1 MNSRVLSKHFPEVR
15 RAYSSRSPD
24 HAADLVRDFGGEQ
37 CTGGWRS
44 ALQTPGI
51 DAVFVTTPPDTHLD
65 IALGALGAGK
75 HVIVEKPA
83 FLDVEHFDQVREAAA
98 RAGRMVLVAENYYY
112 KPLLRRL
119 RAIVASGE
127 LGEIRLIQIN
137 AVKHQRAEGWRA
149 DPARAGGG
157 ALFEGGIHWVSLM
170 ANLGLEIRSVQGFL
184 PDASPGPERSA
195 VFVAEYREGGVGVLT
210 HSWDIPSTLRG
221 LRLSRIWGTQS
232 SILFESNGLFVLRG
246 GRRPRLWLPGLAD
259 IQGTRAMLGDF
270 VRVLRTGTS
279 PKFTLEAA
287 RRDVELVRAAYAA
300 GDSPYGGER
309 SVR

>member
-1 MNSRVLSKHFPEVR
+1 MHSRLLSKYFPKVR

-24 HAADLVRDFGGEQ
+24 QVADLVRDFGGEQ
-37 CTGGWRS
+37 CAGGWTS

-83 FLDVEHFDQVREAAA
+83 FLDVEHFDQVQEAAA

-137 AVKHQRAEGWRA
+137 AVKRQRAEGWCA

-157 ALFEGGIHWVSLM
+157 ALFEGGIHWVS
-170 ANLGLEIRSVQGFL
+170 
-184 PDASPGPERSA
+184 
-195 VFVAEYREGGVGVLT
+195 
-210 HSWDIPSTLRG
+210 
-221 LRLSRIWGTQS
+221 
-232 SILFESNGLFVLRG
+232 
-246 GRRPRLWLPGLAD
+246 
-259 IQGTRAMLGDF
+259 
-270 VRVLRTGTS
+270 
-279 PKFTLEAA
+279 
-287 RRDVELVRAAYAA
+287 
-300 GDSPYGGER
+300 
-309 SVR
+309 

>member
-1 MNSRVLSKHFPEVR
+1 
-15 RAYSSRSPD
+15 
-24 HAADLVRDFGGEQ
+24 
-37 CTGGWRS
+37 
-44 ALQTPGI
+44 
-51 DAVFVTTPPDTHLD
+51 
-65 IALGALGAGK
+65 
-75 HVIVEKPA
+75 
-83 FLDVEHFDQVREAAA
+83 
-98 RAGRMVLVAENYYY
+98 
-112 KPLLRRL
+112 
-119 RAIVASGE
+119 VASGE

-149 DPARAGGG
+149 DPAREGGG
-157 ALFEGGIHWVSLM
+157 ALFEGGIHWVCLM

-184 PDASPGPERSA
+184 PDASPGRERSA
-195 VFVAEYREGGVGVLT
+195 VFVAQYREGGVGVLT

-259 IQGTRAMLGDF
+259 IQGTRAMLEDF